1 MIRAVFAEGKTL
13 SESNKSKEELCA
25 DWDALRARVT
35 ELERIET
42 IHRRTGEALRTS
54 EKEERLLRTQLAALV
69 ELTNELS
76 MTGSVDELCRRA
88 VELARSRLGFDRL
101 GIWFRTEDPGA
112 ITGSY
117 GVDENGDVCDER
129 GKTTKVDPDSPEGK
143 VLLSK
148 EPLVLEGEAPL
159 LNHKGEVVGQCT
171 QVFSAIWDGEQVIGH
186 VSMDNRHTNEPITE
200 YQCEMLRLFGGAIGY
215 LCTRKRVEEQR
226 ERLIVDLQ
234 EALARIKTLHGLIP
248 ICAGCKKIRDD
259 QGYWN
264 QIEGYIKEHS
274 EAEFTHS
281 LCPDCAERLYGKKGT
296 MC

>member
-1 MIRAVFAEGKTL
+1 M
-13 SESNKSKEELCA
+13 SKEDLCA
-25 DWDALRARVT
+25 ELDVLRARVA
-35 ELERIET
+35 ELERIESVQQSSEEAP
-42 IHRRTGEALRTS
+42 RRS
-54 EKEERLLRTQLAALV
+54 EQEERLLGEQLAALV
-69 ELTNELS
+69 EITNELS
-76 MTGSVDELCRRA
+76 MMGSVDDLCRRA

-101 GIWFRTEDPGA
+101 GIWFRTEDPDT

-117 GVDENGDVCDER
+117 GVDDNGNICDER
-129 GKTTKVDPDSPEGK
+129 GKTTRVESDSPDGK

-159 LNHKGEVVGQCT
+159 LNHKGEVVGQCA
-171 QVFSAIWDGEQVIGH
+171 QVFAAIWDGEQVVGH

-200 YQCEMLRLFGGAIGY
+200 RQCELLRLFGAAIGY
-215 LCTRKRVEEQR
+215 LCARKHVEEER

-234 EALARIKTLHGLIP
+234 DALTRIKTLHGLIP
-248 ICAGCKKIRDD
+248 ICSECKKIRDD

-281 LCPDCAERLYGKKGT
+281 LCPECGERLYGDKGI
-296 MC
+296 ML